1 MTLKNIPTIGFLSL
15 KFTHNSGKKEM

>member
-15 KFTHNSGKKEM
+15 KFTDNPGKKEM